1 MEPSSFADR
10 LARRRSTRAVATV
23 AAALVFCASA
33 AATAPPPFDGPAIQ
47 NPRRPPDFAL
57 FDQQHRR
64 VELYGLHGKVV
75 LLTFLYTHCIDVC
88 PLTAARLNGALR
100 LLGRARSQVRVVAV
114 SVDPKGDTH
123 ASVSRFI
130 HTHGLLAQF
139 RYLTGSRATLAPIW
153 SAYGVE
159 STAQGGGHV
168 DHTLYTLLI
177 DRAGR
182 GRVLYDSTATSR
194 DVAHDVRLL
203 LPGG

>member
-1 MEPSSFADR
+1 MEPSSFTDR
-10 LARRRSTRAVATV
+10 LARRRSTRAAAIV
-23 AAALVFCASA
+23 AAALVLSVPA
-33 AATAPPPFDGPAIQ
+33 AAAAPPAFDGPAIQ

-64 VELYGLHGKVV
+64 VELYALHGKVV

-100 LLGRARSQVRVVAV
+100 LLGRARSQVRVLAV

-123 ASVSRFI
+123 ASVARFI
-130 HTHGLLAQF
+130 RTHALLPQF
-139 RYLTGSRATLAPIW
+139 RYLTASRTTLAPIW
-153 SAYGVE
+153 NAYGVE

-168 DHTLYTLLI
+168 DHTLYTLLL

-203 LPGG
+203 LRHG